1 MCRKLRHNSRTNST
15 NNIRIMATTFR
26 GITVCFHGSIVV
38 VHVIFAIPGA
48 KRVVKASSNERSW
61 RQPLVSLTT
70 HGDGIERRN
79 FHRSNDYRSSASKCD
94 EALSTSIA
102 SNIFHMDCWV
112 AAGCEP
118 WNAPAGAHKNQNL
131 EYRRRRRITLKGHG
145 TRGTVAPVRVP
156 LYIAITQN

>member
-26 GITVCFHGSIVV
+26 GITVCFRGSIVV
-38 VHVIFAIPGA
+38 VHVILAIPGA

-94 EALSTSIA
+94 EALYTPIA
-102 SNIFHMDCWV
+102 SNTFHMDCWV
-112 AAGCEP
+112 ARWGKPVERPSGSPQEP
-118 WNAPAGAHKNQNL
+118 
-131 EYRRRRRITLKGHG
+131 ESRISAERMDIPQELW
-145 TRGTVAPVRVP
+145 R
-156 LYIAITQN
+156 

>member
-1 MCRKLRHNSRTNST
+1 
-15 NNIRIMATTFR
+15 MATTFR
-26 GITVCFHGSIVV
+26 GITVCFRGSIVV
-38 VHVIFAIPGA
+38 VHVILAIPGA

-102 SNIFHMDCWV
+102 SNVFSHGLLGSTLRQAGRAPQREPTRTRISNIGGEDGYPPRAV
-112 AAGCEP
+112 ALREP
-118 WNAPAGAHKNQNL
+118 SLLSAYP
-131 EYRRRRRITLKGHG
+131 
-145 TRGTVAPVRVP
+145 
-156 LYIAITQN
+156 YI

>member
-26 GITVCFHGSIVV
+26 GITVCFRGSIVV
-38 VHVIFAIPGA
+38 VHVILAIPGA

-94 EALSTSIA
+94 EALYTPIA
-102 SNIFHMDCWV
+102 SNTFHMDCWV
-112 AAGCEP
+112 ARRGKPIERPGGSPQEP
-118 WNAPAGAHKNQNL
+118 
-131 EYRRRRRITLKGHG
+131 ESRISAERMDIPQELW
-145 TRGTVAPVRVP
+145 R
-156 LYIAITQN
+156 

>member
-26 GITVCFHGSIVV
+26 GITVCFRGSIVV
-38 VHVIFAIPGA
+38 VHVILAIPGA

-94 EALSTSIA
+94 EALYTPIA
-102 SNIFHMDCWV
+102 SNTFHMDCWV
-112 AAGCEP
+112 TRRVRAMERPSGSPQERESRISAETTDNPEGP
-118 WNAPAGAHKNQNL
+118 WN
-131 EYRRRRRITLKGHG
+131 
-145 TRGTVAPVRVP
+145 
-156 LYIAITQN
+156 

>member
-26 GITVCFHGSIVV
+26 GITVCFRGSIVV
-38 VHVIFAIPGA
+38 VHVILAIPGA

-94 EALSTSIA
+94 EALSTPIA
-102 SNIFHMDCWV
+102 SNIFYMDCWV
-112 AAGCEP
+112 ARWGTPVERPGGSPQEP
-118 WNAPAGAHKNQNL
+118 
-131 EYRRRRRITLKGHG
+131 ESRISAERMDIPQELW
-145 TRGTVAPVRVP
+145 R
-156 LYIAITQN
+156 